1 MILDTMMVQMEQ
13 FDEGQATTF
22 EKSRGLNPVVKIVT
36 TTLSPTTIMMATTC
50 DYNKNLTVE
59 IRWSQADL
67 TASVALSRKPGG
79 RARLLLVAKQ

>member
-1 MILDTMMVQMEQ
+1 MVQMEQ
-13 FDEGQATTF
+13 FEAGQATTF
-22 EKSRGLNPVVKIVT
+22 EKPHALNSVVKIVKT
-36 TTLSPTTIMMATTC
+36 TSSPTTIMMAVTS

-79 RARLLLVAKQ
+79 RAPLLLVAKQ